1 VRASGPPHGRDYEQ
15 ELTETISSG
24 ADRWLAELRLAV
36 VGIIISVGIGAADI
50 GLTAGGWVGA
60 LAAGIGSVLLLTALL
75 WRLRPRPR

>member
-1 VRASGPPHGRDYEQ
+1 VRASRPPQGRDYEQ